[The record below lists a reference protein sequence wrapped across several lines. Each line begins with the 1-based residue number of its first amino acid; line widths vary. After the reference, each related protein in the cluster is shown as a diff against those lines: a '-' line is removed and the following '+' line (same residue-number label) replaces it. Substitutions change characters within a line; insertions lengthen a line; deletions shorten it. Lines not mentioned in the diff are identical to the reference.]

1 MFQQENNLELIA
13 NEIMKIYES
22 KKKEQS
28 VLNLL
33 TSELQETQRSI
44 ENLLTAIQQGIITSS
59 TKTRL

>member
-13 NEIMKIYES
+13 DEIMKIYES

-33 TSELQETQRSI
+33 TSELQETQRSV
-44 ENLLTAIQQGIITSS
+44 ENL
-59 TKTRL
+59 